1 MSATHHNLT
10 TLSWFD
16 SDCEVVISG
25 TRPRELGPQ
34 GEPGEEGSNAHEHE
48 GKNRTEPAPGGLLRG
63 SAASAGCGVHV
74 LIVSVRRI
82 GTWRVRSEN
91 WFGPRCLLR
100 FSRHRDFNRI
110 QGRLSR
116 AVKSWSVGLTKLPSA
131 VCASVWRI
139 SSNGSV
145 RIASNTIAIGTTNAA
160 IPNRTVA

>member
-34 GEPGEEGSNAHEHE
+34 GEPGEEGSNAYERE

-91 WFGPRCLLR
+91 WLDLGVCFVSPGTGTSIA
-100 FSRHRDFNRI
+100 F
-110 QGRLSR
+110 R
-116 AVKSWSVGLTKLPSA
+116 A
-131 VCASVWRI
+131 
-139 SSNGSV
+139 GS
-145 RIASNTIAIGTTNAA
+145 
-160 IPNRTVA
+160 PEL